1 MEITV
6 KRDPGGRPH
15 PDVVDHLLAAL
26 PPALARGKA
35 ILNEGEALETVTL
48 ATLYRPGVELGHLV
62 EVHDSWQGRV
72 WRGKV
77 RSIEHEFSQGRLTS
91 RLEIVR
97 VAS

>member
-6 KRDPGGRPH
+6 KRVPGGRPH
-15 PDVVDHLLAAL
+15 PDVVDNLLSDIR
-26 PPALARGKA
+26 PALARGKA

-48 ATLYRPGVELGHLV
+48 TALYRPGLEPGQLI
-62 EVHDSWQGRV
+62 EVCDSLQGKV

-77 RSIEHEFSQGRLTS
+77 RSIEHEFSAGRLTS

-97 VAS
+97 LAA